1 MAKKKVRVHA
11 SIPKRL
17 YAEIHERHL
26 YGHVSFLVAC
36 LLEEFL
42 EFLERTDGG
51 ASLEKLP
58 TKLDQELYLTRKLEE
73 FFSEIQEK

>member
-1 MAKKKVRVHA
+1 MTKKKVSVRA

-17 YAEIHERHL
+17 YVEIHERHL

-36 LLEEFL
+36 LLEKFL
-42 EFLERTDGG
+42 EFLERTDGE

-58 TKLDQELYLTRKLEE
+58 TKLDRELYLTRKLEE
-73 FFSEIQEK
+73 FFSEMRGK